1 MSEVLHNGLIL
12 TAVSVCVVFGALTI
26 LYFVYT
32 IIGKV
37 VNKEFHLQ
45 PGKISADSNADSP
58 SEEEIAA
65 MTAAVDMYIREK
77 DGDAHDF
84 ESGMITIKR

>member
-37 VNKEFHLQ
+37 VNKEFHRQ
-45 PGKISADSNADSP
+45 SGEKAADGNPDTP

>member
-37 VNKEFHLQ
+37 VNKEIHRQ
-45 PGKISADSNADSP
+45 SGEKASGGNQDSP

-77 DGDAHDF
+77 DGDTHDF